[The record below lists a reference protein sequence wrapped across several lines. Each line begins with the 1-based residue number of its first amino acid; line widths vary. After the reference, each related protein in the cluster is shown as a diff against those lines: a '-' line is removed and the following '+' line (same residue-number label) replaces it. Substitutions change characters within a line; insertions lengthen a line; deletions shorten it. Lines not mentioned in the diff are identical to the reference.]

1 MITHQEDVDFLE
13 HQGVKGMKWGQRKTQ
28 TRQTH
33 MNRSNQQRSGGQKA
47 VDAAGKIAR
56 GSLWLASAG
65 IMAVNAS
72 FAVSY
77 YNQTHK

>member
-1 MITHQEDVDFLE
+1 MTILDEDLEFLA
-13 HQGVKGMKWGQRKTQ
+13 HYGKKGMKWGRRKTQ
-28 TRQTH
+28 TH
-33 MNRSNQQRSGGQKA
+33 ANRTNQQRSGGQKA